1 MSTQSEQQNKTENVK
16 VKADTGKSDS
26 SDANTVAPPALDFE
40 RLSESL
46 YLYKPPVN
54 NFKRPFDVSGDA
66 IGKSFNDVLQPI
78 RPKRI
83 NGQIPRVI
91 LIMGWM
97 DAPFRI
103 VTKYAAPYALL
114 FPTATIIIKLS
125 DGISFMRG
133 RKAQAESMGKVAD
146 LLCQAE
152 ASNEAK
158 AALRQQSDELHQT
171 ANQAG
176 LTLIEDY
183 QDPSQNDEKVQS
195 KNAKNVPQTGGMV
208 IHNFSDGGSANL
220 LQLLLQLRNK
230 NAPQP
235 LAHIIDSSPG
245 KASPASGSNA
255 MTMPLAKRPLIRFVV
270 RVGVY
275 MYLYFFSIFKRLF
288 RIKGWSEIMRERLN
302 TPTIW
307 SWAQTAG
314 IAHKRTNLPPR
325 LYLYSKA
332 DKLIDYR
339 AIEEHAALAA
349 KSSGL
354 KAPLQLQD
362 FLDQDKDLQSSQK
375 QEQGSAIVA
384 TKRWEQAAHCDIGR
398 ADFAGYWNSVRGFL
412 EQVL

>member
-1 MSTQSEQQNKTENVK
+1 MSTQSEQANGTAK
-16 VKADTGKSDS
+16 VEVDSGKNDS
-26 SDANTVAPPALDFE
+26 TDATAPPALDFE

-46 YLYKPPVN
+46 FLYRPPAN
-54 NFKRPFDVSGDA
+54 NFKRPFDISGNV
-66 IGKSFNDVLQPI
+66 KDVLQPI
-78 RPKRI
+78 RPKRVS
-83 NGQIPRVI
+83 GQIPKVI

-133 RKAQAESMGKVAD
+133 RKAQSDSMAKVAD

-183 QDPSQNDEKVQS
+183 QDPSQNDDEKSQS
-195 KNAKNVPQTGGMV
+195 KNIKKDPTTGGMV

-235 LAHIIDSSPG
+235 LAHIMDCSPG
-245 KASPASGSNA
+245 KANPSSGSNA
-255 MTMPLAKRPLIRFVV
+255 MTMPLAKRPLIRFIV
-270 RVGVY
+270 RIGVY

-288 RIKGWSEIMRERLN
+288 RIKGWSEILRERLN
-302 TPTIW
+302 TPAIW
-307 SWAQTAG
+307 SWAQKAESKNNK
-314 IAHKRTNLPPR
+314 IKLPPR

-349 KSSGL
+349 KSNKL

-362 FLDQDKDLQSSQK
+362 YLAQDKE
-375 QEQGSAIVA
+375 EQGSTIVV

-398 ADFAGYWNSVRGFL
+398 ADFVGYWNSVRGFL
-412 EQVL
+412 ERVL